1 MGMAASQGRLLS
13 ITARLSNNEFEQ
25 QSIAY
30 SKQRLSDDSEQ
41 INDKYLDALN
51 QTKYQILTGYNG
63 TEACYEDLSYNQLTG
78 INTVAT
84 GKQYMVKNN
93 QGKVLVSEAIA
104 NAFRANNGDYNKFL
118 YQLGYSQANI
128 DLSNSASA
136 EEAVHQAWDKYLVSV
151 GKSINDMDSQHIL
164 SFGYTSFSK
173 ESFDGFPTYN
183 TAYAAS
189 SDGSDS
195 FSLQKE
201 GGRYY
206 TTRSTVVAKEYT
218 DEKGDTQTGVYFQT
232 PEQEGTDEYTQLL
245 DVTYNKATG
254 EFTYKND
261 DKEEVKTKTLYAS
274 LGKNGK
280 AIVSENEKNYLTLNN
295 NTGLYD
301 SESGHSYKVTE
312 NVTALNFEGT
322 TSAQRELYDY
332 ALSLTEA
339 YYNQGQSGTL
349 AELKAK
355 NSDYNDTGKLNYY
368 KNIFDEMRTSGF
380 TTLKESYS
388 DKLSKTES
396 TSNMTSENKIFQDSE
411 WFVNQLKSG
420 NLVLSYYSASEKAF
434 VGTTIDDDES
444 ITEKEDKSAI
454 AIAEQEYNTSLDRIE
469 SEEKKFDMQL
479 TKLESEHSAL
489 QTEYDS
495 VAKVISKN
503 VEKSFN
509 IFNA

>member
-1 MGMAASQGRLLS
+1 
-13 ITARLSNNEFEQ
+13 
-25 QSIAY
+25 
-30 SKQRLSDDSEQ
+30 
-41 INDKYLDALN
+41 
-51 QTKYQILTGYNG
+51 
-63 TEACYEDLSYNQLTG
+63 
-78 INTVAT
+78 
-84 GKQYMVKNN
+84 
-93 QGKVLVSEAIA
+93 
-104 NAFRANNGDYNKFL
+104 
-118 YQLGYSQANI
+118 
-128 DLSNSASA
+128 
-136 EEAVHQAWDKYLVSV
+136 
-151 GKSINDMDSQHIL
+151 MDSQHIL

-218 DEKGDTQTGVYFQT
+218 DENGDTQTGVYFQT

-469 SEEKKFDMQL
+469 NEEKKFDMQL

>member
-13 ITARLSNNEFEQ
+13 ITARMSNNEFEQ

-104 NAFRANNGDYNKFL
+104 KAFTDNNGDYNKFL

-128 DLSNSASA
+128 DLSNSSSA
-136 EEAVHQAWDKYLVSV
+136 KEAVHQAWDKYLVSV

-164 SFGYTSFSK
+164 SFGYESFSNDA
-173 ESFDGFPTYN
+173 FDGYATYN

-189 SDGSDS
+189 TDGSEA
-195 FSLQKE
+195 FSLEKE
-201 GGRYY
+201 GGKYY
-206 TTRSTVVAKEYT
+206 TTRSTVVAKDYT
-218 DEKGDTQTGVYFQT
+218 DENGDTKTGVYFQT
-232 PEQEGTDEYTQLL
+232 PAQEGTDEYTQLL

-254 EFTYKND
+254 EYTYTND
-261 DKEEVKTKTLYAS
+261 DNQEVKAKALYAS
-274 LGKNGK
+274 LGKDGK
-280 AIVSENEKNYLTLNN
+280 AIISEDEKNYLTLDID
-295 NTGLYD
+295 TGLYVSD
-301 SESGHSYKVTE
+301 SGVSYKVTE
-312 NVTALNFEGT
+312 NSTALNFEGT
-322 TSAQRELYDY
+322 TNTQRELYDY

-339 YYNQGQSGTL
+339 YYNQDKSGTL
-349 AELKAK
+349 EELKSK
-355 NSDYNDTGKLNYY
+355 NADYNDSGKLNYY
-368 KNIFDEMRTSGF
+368 KNIFNEMRTSGF

-388 DKLSKTES
+388 DKLSKTET

-469 SEEKKFDMQL
+469 NEEKKFDMQL

>member
-1 MGMAASQGRLLS
+1 M
-13 ITARLSNNEFEQ
+13 
-25 QSIAY
+25 
-30 SKQRLSDDSEQ
+30 
-41 INDKYLDALN
+41 
-51 QTKYQILTGYNG
+51 
-63 TEACYEDLSYNQLTG
+63 
-78 INTVAT
+78 
-84 GKQYMVKNN
+84 
-93 QGKVLVSEAIA
+93 
-104 NAFRANNGDYNKFL
+104 
-118 YQLGYSQANI
+118 
-128 DLSNSASA
+128 
-136 EEAVHQAWDKYLVSV
+136 
-151 GKSINDMDSQHIL
+151 
-164 SFGYTSFSK
+164 
-173 ESFDGFPTYN
+173 
-183 TAYAAS
+183 
-189 SDGSDS
+189 
-195 FSLQKE
+195 
-201 GGRYY
+201 
-206 TTRSTVVAKEYT
+206 
-218 DEKGDTQTGVYFQT
+218 
-232 PEQEGTDEYTQLL
+232 L

-469 SEEKKFDMQL
+469 NEEKKFDMQL

-495 VAKVISKN
+495 VSKVISKN